1 MRRKV
6 EEKYE
11 CRFLLQVC
19 LVCERSLT
27 LCKWPDARCY
37 YDYNTKHPAAQEGS
51 QAYAHNRPLNS
62 LNRKGILN
70 KKFLILWV
78 ETSSKNAW
86 FDLPQ
91 HAQHDV

>member
-51 QAYAHNRPLNS
+51 QASDSYFEKESVQNMPITGLS
-62 LNRKGILN
+62 TLSIGKE
-70 KKFLILWV
+70 F
-78 ETSSKNAW
+78 
-86 FDLPQ
+86 
-91 HAQHDV
+91 